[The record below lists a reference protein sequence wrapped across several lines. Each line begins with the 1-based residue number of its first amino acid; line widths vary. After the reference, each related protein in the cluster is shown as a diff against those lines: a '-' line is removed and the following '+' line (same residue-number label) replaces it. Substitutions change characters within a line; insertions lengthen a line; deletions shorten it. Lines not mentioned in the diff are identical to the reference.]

1 MTCRRIV
8 TLMVAAAVIVACLGS
23 PAVAGRKKKEE
34 KKAGISIPA
43 HPSELKFGKL
53 EFEVP
58 DAAKYRHE
66 LSNGIPVFIGEDHSL
81 PLIDLKIRV
90 RSGSFLEQVDSTLRT
105 GVAGMTG
112 ALLRQGGA
120 GEKSAEEFDEAVS
133 FMGTNISSF
142 GGDTSS
148 VANLNCTTMV
158 LDQSLDLFF
167 EMLRNPRFEQERI
180 DIHKD
185 ALLEEMKQRN
195 DDARGITAR
204 EWQWLFRG
212 QDHYSSAV
220 MTASNLSALTRE
232 DLVAFH
238 KNYWQP
244 GNMMISVSGDVN
256 PEQILKEL
264 ETRFAGWDASGS
276 DVPWPPPAPEFT
288 PTPGVYHVQKDIPQ
302 GRVRIG
308 HPGVQRADWA
318 DPDLFALQVM
328 NDILGGGGFT
338 SRLVKRIRSDEGL
351 AYSAGSRFGIGDWSP
366 GIFMMLYQSKSSTVA
381 FAAQI
386 ALEEMK
392 KIATEQVT
400 PAELATAKAS
410 FVDTF
415 PGRFDSVGVIVGTL
429 LDDEYKG
436 RPGDYWKKYQSR
448 MAAVSVE
455 DVQRV
460 AKKYLHPDN
469 LVFLIVGNWED
480 IVPGDADGR
489 ASMKEFHDGQS
500 IALPL
505 RDPLTLEPIK

>member
-1 MTCRRIV
+1 
-8 TLMVAAAVIVACLGS
+8 
-23 PAVAGRKKKEE
+23 
-34 KKAGISIPA
+34 
-43 HPSELKFGKL
+43 
-53 EFEVP
+53 
-58 DAAKYRHE
+58 
-66 LSNGIPVFIGEDHSL
+66 
-81 PLIDLKIRV
+81 
-90 RSGSFLEQVDSTLRT
+90 
-105 GVAGMTG
+105 
-112 ALLRQGGA
+112 
-120 GEKSAEEFDEAVS
+120 
-133 FMGTNISSF
+133 
-142 GGDTSS
+142 
-148 VANLNCTTMV
+148 
-158 LDQSLDLFF
+158 
-167 EMLRNPRFEQERI
+167 
-180 DIHKD
+180 
-185 ALLEEMKQRN
+185 
-195 DDARGITAR
+195 
-204 EWQWLFRG
+204 
-212 QDHYSSAV
+212 
-220 MTASNLSALTRE
+220 
-232 DLVAFH
+232 
-238 KNYWQP
+238 
-244 GNMMISVSGDVN
+244 MISVSGDVN

-264 ETRFAGWDASGS
+264 EARFAGWDASGS

-308 HPGVQRADWA
+308 HLGIQRTDWA
-318 DPDLFALQVM
+318 NPDLFALQVM

-338 SRLVKRIRSDEGL
+338 SRLVQRIRSDEGL

-429 LDDEYKG
+429 LDDEYMG
-436 RPGDYWKKYQSR
+436 RPGDFWKKYQSR